1 MPIAAPD
8 AVPQNPA
15 GLAKLAASDHT
26 DPSKHGFASADSA
39 PPAIPTLTPAA
50 GVVEAARFAVQYR
63 RPSADPTIDPAASAR
78 NGQVASG
85 YGLIAAVL
93 PARSHGA
100 LSNAAGDVTLDD
112 WDLAVD
118 VHLPT
123 IDAQVL
129 AVVWLL
135 EDAGALDVFPKTTTA
150 DLVQFVSVV
159 AANYNAPPFHRFAH
173 AVSVAQ
179 AAHVMMR
186 ALNVKEELSKEAVVM
201 LLVAGVCHD
210 VDHQGF
216 TNMYHCA
223 TESDLAT
230 MYNNTCPMENHHA
243 AVTNALLQSE
253 YSPLRHMDPA
263 AARQFRSGVTQL
275 ILATDMGKHE
285 SILVQ
290 GARVPPVTST
300 GEIAQWEAPQRMAFL
315 QVLLKAADLSN
326 ELRAAPVADPWSAAL
341 YRELN
346 HEQDVLGR
354 ARLDT
359 GAAAA
364 AAGQIEFLQL
374 KVKPIVMT
382 LATILGAERALPVVD
397 RANAAIAR
405 HQQRHAAAAGTVKS
419 ADSST
424 SDLDDESE
432 SRESVSETLPGP
444 MAAGRRASAPHGTR
458 TEGLARRRFSIA
470 TSNY

>member
-1 MPIAAPD
+1 MPVAVPD
-8 AVPQNPA
+8 AVPDAAPQIPA
-15 GLAKLAASDHT
+15 GPTKPAASNDT
-26 DPSKHGFASADSA
+26 LEPCKHGNASTDSA
-39 PPAIPTLTPAA
+39 TPTMPALTPAE
-50 GVVEAARFAVQYR
+50 GVVEAARFSVRYR
-63 RPSADPTIDPAASAR
+63 RPSADPTADPAAPTR
-78 NGQVASG
+78 NRQVAVN
-85 YGLIAAVL
+85 YDLISAVI
-93 PARSHGA
+93 PARFNCAPADTEGA
-100 LSNAAGDVTLDD
+100 VTLDD
-112 WDLAVD
+112 WDVAVD

-123 IDAQVL
+123 TDAQVL

-135 EDAGALDVFPKTTTA
+135 EDAGALDVFPHTTRA
-150 DLVQFVSVV
+150 DLVQFVTVV
-159 AANYNAPPFHRFAH
+159 AANYNAPPFHRFTH

-179 AAHVMMR
+179 AAHVMVR
-186 ALNVKEELSKEAVVM
+186 ALNVKEELSKDAVVM

-223 TESDLAT
+223 TESELAT

-263 AARQFRSGVTQL
+263 AARHFRASVTQL

-290 GARVPPVTST
+290 GARVPSVTST
-300 GEIAQWEAPQRMAFL
+300 GEIAHWDAQHRMAFL

-359 GAAAA
+359 GAAAGRRRPDRVPATQSRAHCDDSRDNLRRGTCITRHRSRKRRGRAAPA
-364 AAGQIEFLQL
+364 AAHGRGGWSQVGNL
-374 KVKPIVMT
+374 
-382 LATILGAERALPVVD
+382 ERV
-397 RANAAIAR
+397 
-405 HQQRHAAAAGTVKS
+405 GF
-419 ADSST
+419 
-424 SDLDDESE
+424 
-432 SRESVSETLPGP
+432 G
-444 MAAGRRASAPHGTR
+444 G
-458 TEGLARRRFSIA
+458 
-470 TSNY
+470 

>member
-1 MPIAAPD
+1 MPVAAPD
-8 AVPQNPA
+8 AAPQNPT
-15 GLAKLAASDHT
+15 GPAKPAASSDAVT
-26 DPSKHGFASADSA
+26 GNQCDGSSAN
-39 PPAIPTLTPAA
+39 LAA
-50 GVVEAARFAVQYR
+50 GVVEASCFSVQYR
-63 RPSADPTIDPAASAR
+63 RPSADPTADPAVPTR
-78 NGQVASG
+78 NGQVADN
-85 YGLIAAVL
+85 YDLISSVL

-100 LSNAAGDVTLDD
+100 PTDATGAATLDD
-112 WDLAVD
+112 WDLAID

-123 IDAQVL
+123 TDAQVL
-129 AVVWLL
+129 AVAWLL
-135 EDAGALDVFPKTTTA
+135 EDAGALNVFPQTTTA

-159 AANYNAPPFHRFAH
+159 AANYNAPPFHRFTH
-173 AVSVAQ
+173 ALSVAQ
-179 AAHVMMR
+179 AAHVMVR
-186 ALNVKEELSKEAVVM
+186 TFNVKEELSKEAVVM
-201 LLVAGVCHD
+201 LLVAGACHD

-253 YSPLRHMDPA
+253 FSPLRHLDA
-263 AARQFRSGVTQL
+263 ATARQFRAGVTQL

-290 GARVPPVTST
+290 GARVPPVTSSN
-300 GEIAQWEAPQRMAFL
+300 GIEQWDALQRMAFL

-374 KVKPIVMT
+374 KVVPIVMT
-382 LATILGAERALPVVD
+382 LATVLGAERAAPVVD
-397 RANAAIAR
+397 RVNAAVAR
-405 HQQRHAAAAGTVKS
+405 HQQRLAAAAGGAMS
-419 ADSST
+419 ADSSS
-424 SDLDDESE
+424 SDLEE

-444 MAAGRRASAPHGTR
+444 TAAGRRASAPGGTR
-458 TEGLARRRFSIA
+458 TESPARRRFSIA
-470 TSNY
+470 TSDY

>member
-1 MPIAAPD
+1 MPAAAPD
-8 AVPQNPA
+8 AAPQNSAGPA
-15 GLAKLAASDHT
+15 KPAASNNM
-26 DPSKHGFASADSA
+26 DPSKDGITLADA
-39 PPAIPTLTPAA
+39 AISTLTPAS
-50 GVVEAARFAVQYR
+50 GVVEAARFSVQYR
-63 RPSADPTIDPAASAR
+63 RPSVDPTVDSAVPTHT
-78 NGQVASG
+78 GQVAAS
-85 YGLIAAVL
+85 YDLIAHVFPERSRGA
-93 PARSHGA
+93 PADTARA
-100 LSNAAGDVTLDD
+100 VTLDD

-123 IDAQVL
+123 TDAQVL
-129 AVVWLL
+129 AVAWLL
-135 EDAGALDVFPKTTTA
+135 EDAGALDVFPRTTTA
-150 DLVQFVSVV
+150 DLVQFVTVV
-159 AANYNAPPFHRFAH
+159 ATNYNAPPFHRFTH

-179 AAHVMMR
+179 AAYVMVR

-201 LLVAGVCHD
+201 LLVAG
-210 VDHQGF
+210 GF

-243 AVTNALLQSE
+243 AVTNALLQSD

-263 AARQFRSGVTQL
+263 AARHFRAGVTQL

-290 GARVPPVTST
+290 GARVPPVTSMS
-300 GEIAQWEAPQRMAFL
+300 GGIAQWNAQQRMAFL

-354 ARLDT
+354 TRLDT

-374 KVKPIVMT
+374 KVVPIVMT
-382 LATILGAERALPVVD
+382 LATILGAERAAPVVD
-397 RANAAIAR
+397 RANAAVAR
-405 HQQRHAAAAGTVKS
+405 HQQRHAAAAGGATS
-419 ADSST
+419 IDSSA
-424 SDLDDESE
+424 SDLEE
-432 SRESVSETLPGP
+432 SRESVSDKLPGP
-444 MAAGRRASAPHGTR
+444 AAGARRASAPGDTR
-458 TEGLARRRFSIA
+458 MESPARRRFSIA
-470 TSNY
+470 TSDY